1 MLSEYVHIACV
12 PGNRCHLCSFARHRK
27 PCIIHSPCVHT
38 TYLRVAENLK
48 SEGVS
53 AVFSGEREVAVA
65 MTEHLMR
72 DFGATDEQID
82 RERRKLRERM
92 A

>member
-1 MLSEYVHIACV
+1 M
-12 PGNRCHLCSFARHRK
+12 
-27 PCIIHSPCVHT
+27 
-38 TYLRVAENLK
+38 
-48 SEGVS
+48 GVS
-53 AVFSGEREVAVA
+53 AVFSGERSRRRQ
-65 MTEHLMR
+65 TEHLMR